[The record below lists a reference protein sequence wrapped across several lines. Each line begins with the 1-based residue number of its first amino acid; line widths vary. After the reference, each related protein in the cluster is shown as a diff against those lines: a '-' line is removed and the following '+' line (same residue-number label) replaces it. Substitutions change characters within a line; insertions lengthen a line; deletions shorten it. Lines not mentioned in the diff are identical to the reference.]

1 MAVASLNLERGIM
14 KFAGV
19 GNISASIIAPTTRRG
34 MASHNGIVGHQ
45 IHKVQEFTFPWAKE
59 SMLIM
64 HSDGVNT
71 RWDLKPYPGI
81 WSRHPALMAGLL
93 FRDYSRERDD
103 VTVLVA
109 KNREDASGPCN

>member
-1 MAVASLNLERGIM
+1 MAVASLNLERSVM
-14 KFAGV
+14 TFSGV
-19 GNISASIIAPTTRRG
+19 GNIAASIVAPGTSRG
-34 MASHNGIVGHQ
+34 MASHNGTVGHQ
-45 IHKVQEFTFPWAKE
+45 LHKVQEFSFPWTKQ

-64 HSDGVNT
+64 HSDGLNT

-103 VTVLVA
+103 ITVLVA
-109 KNREDASGPCN
+109 KNREDASVACN